1 MTKTYFQK
9 TYHLNRFLVISLT
22 YSFGFSFAS
31 KLLSELLL
39 FQSSQTETISKL
51 LAFIIDKV
59 SILLE
64 LSNKVSIVLLL
75 SLVVLVGIELYQ
87 RIVNDLLLNYWKS
100 IYQTIR
106 LKAFLKQELTYEP
119 IETDGNQTANY
130 KNPVLIQFNKAVR
143 WLVVDIRKDNVTVL
157 LKAPRTQQA
166 LKLFKEMEDD
176 IREEISNRNPDYYF
190 SSPERE
196 GSDLWFIGTKR

>member
-87 RIVNDLLLNYWKS
+87 RIVSDLLLNYWKS

-106 LKAFLKQELTYEP
+106 LKAFLKQELTYKP
-119 IETDGNQTANY
+119 IEIDGNQTANY

>member
-106 LKAFLKQELTYEP
+106 LKAFLKQELTYEQ

>member
-87 RIVNDLLLNYWKS
+87 RIVSDLLLNYWKS

-106 LKAFLKQELTYEP
+106 LKAFLKQELTYKP
-119 IETDGNQTANY
+119 IEMDGNQTANY